1 VTHHSN
7 GEQITEVHAA
17 GTADIDDAVRA
28 ARAALTGPWSEI
40 SGTQRGELMRKLADL
55 AEELTHD
62 MASIDS
68 WNNGTTNTPLRDR
81 LGY

>member
-1 VTHHSN
+1 MQCFSN

-17 GTADIDDAVRA
+17 GAADVDDAVSA
-28 ARAALTGPWSEI
+28 ARAALRGPWSEI

-62 MASIDS
+62 LASIDS
-68 WNNGTTNTPLRDR
+68 WNNGMIKARFPPR
-81 LGY
+81 L